1 MPHSVAMPPA
11 PVASSAL
18 SFGSFGHLLGRSGA
32 FTIRRFNASGA
43 FLGESGDERVDAPC
57 LLLIGSEIPLG
68 ARVGDA
74 LEAFVYLDSEGRP
87 LATTRKAKL
96 GLGEVAFLKVTDC
109 ASFGAFVDWGLQK
122 ELLVPFAEQ
131 TKDLHVGSLE
141 PIGLYVDDSGRL
153 AGTMRV
159 SELLDLEQPT
169 FALDTWIEGEA
180 WRSDPEIGLF
190 VILERRFVGLVPAD
204 EPHRLSRGQAAR
216 FRVSHVYP
224 DGKLELSLR
233 AHAHEE
239 LEGDAQA
246 VLSALG
252 RPHPPRVGDRSSPE
266 ELRALFGLSKK
277 AFKRAAGR
285 LLKQRLVT
293 TDEDGY
299 LVKVVRPVTGEAGGS
314 TK

>member
-1 MPHSVAMPPA
+1 MPPA
-11 PVASSAL
+11 PVASVASAP
-18 SFGSFGHLLGRSGA
+18 SFAHLLGRSCS

-43 FLGESGDERVDAPC
+43 FLGESRDERADAPC

-87 LATTRKAKL
+87 LATTRKPKL
-96 GLGEVAFLKVTDC
+96 SLGDVAFLKVTDC

-122 ELLVPFAEQ
+122 DLLVPFAEQ
-131 TKDLHVGSLE
+131 TKDLHVGLLE

-169 FALDTWIEGEA
+169 FGVDVWIEGEA
-180 WRSDPEIGLF
+180 WRNDPEIGLF
-190 VILERRFVGLVPAD
+190 AILERRFVGLVPAA

-216 FRVSHVYP
+216 FRVTHVYP

-233 AHAHEE
+233 AYAHEE

-252 RPHPPRVGDRSSPE
+252 RPQPPRVGDHSSPE
-266 ELRALFGLSKK
+266 ELRTLFGLSKK

-285 LLKQRLVT
+285 LLRQRLVT
-293 TDEDGY
+293 TDEQGH
-299 LVKVVRPVTGEAGGS
+299 LVKVVRPVTAEAGGS